1 MKTLEKM
8 PLGEYETVIERFIE
22 EAARW
27 DGSLPVETFFDAWA
41 ALESRKDQVEV
52 QAEVKGDRLVLA
64 ASPDSSLRVQG
75 NRIWLQDGRQVVIR
89 LVVAPMAT
97 TS

>member
-1 MKTLEKM
+1 MKTLEQM

-27 DGSLPVETFFDAWA
+27 DGSLLVETFFDAWA

-64 ASPDSSLRVQG
+64 APPDSSLRVQG
-75 NRIWLQDGRQVVIR
+75 NRIWFQDGRQVVIR
-89 LVVAPMAT
+89 LVTTPMAAT
-97 TS
+97 G

>member
-8 PLGEYETVIERFIE
+8 PLDEYETVIERFIE

-64 ASPDSSLRVQG
+64 APPDSALRVQG

-89 LVVAPMAT
+89 LVAAPMAAT
-97 TS
+97 G

>member
-8 PLGEYETVIERFIE
+8 PLDEYETVIERFIE

-64 ASPDSSLRVQG
+64 APPDSALRVQG

-89 LVVAPMAT
+89 LVAAPVAAT
-97 TS
+97 G

>member
-64 ASPDSSLRVQG
+64 APPDSSLRVQG
-75 NRIWLQDGRQVVIR
+75 NRIWFQDGRQVVIR
-89 LVVAPMAT
+89 LVATPMAAT
-97 TS
+97 G